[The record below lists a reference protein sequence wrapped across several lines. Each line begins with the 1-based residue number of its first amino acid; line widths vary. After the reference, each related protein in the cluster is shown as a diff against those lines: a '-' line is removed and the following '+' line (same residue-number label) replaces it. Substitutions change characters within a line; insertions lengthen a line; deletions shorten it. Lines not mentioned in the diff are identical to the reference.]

1 MIDDLKVKVGP
12 QYYRYAVNAIDE
24 VVNVLDAHKAKTVL
38 VVHGTISWK
47 KAKKFFINYLL
58 AVIVMISIITFG
70 ASGFALIV
78 ALFIRSYSERVF
90 LANTSMAIVMLSAM
104 FLAMSVALLHTRLN
118 TPDIDDDNEFEQK
131 YISMFSDDTKARQE
145 FVELY
150 RKKESA

>member
-1 MIDDLKVKVGP
+1 M
-12 QYYRYAVNAIDE
+12 
-24 VVNVLDAHKAKTVL
+24 TM
-38 VVHGTISWK
+38 K

-58 AVIVMISIITFG
+58 AVIIMISIIAFG
-70 ASGFALIV
+70 ASGFVLIV

-104 FLAMSVALLHTRLN
+104 FLAMSVALLHTRLSK
-118 TPDIDDDNEFEQK
+118 PDVDDDNEFEQK
-131 YISMFSDDTKARQE
+131 YISMFSDDTKARRE

>member
-1 MIDDLKVKVGP
+1 M
-12 QYYRYAVNAIDE
+12 
-24 VVNVLDAHKAKTVL
+24 TM
-38 VVHGTISWK
+38 K

-58 AVIVMISIITFG
+58 TVIIMISIIAFG
-70 ASGFALIV
+70 ASDFVMIV

-118 TPDIDDDNEFEQK
+118 KPDIDDDNEFEQK
-131 YISMFSDDTKARQE
+131 YISMFSDDTKARRE

>member
-1 MIDDLKVKVGP
+1 M
-12 QYYRYAVNAIDE
+12 
-24 VVNVLDAHKAKTVL
+24 TM
-38 VVHGTISWK
+38 K

-58 AVIVMISIITFG
+58 AVIIMISIIAFG
-70 ASGFALIV
+70 ASCFVLIV

-118 TPDIDDDNEFEQK
+118 KLDIDDDNEFEQK
-131 YISMFSDDTKARQE
+131 YISMFSNDTKARRE

-150 RKKESA
+150 KKKESA

>member
-1 MIDDLKVKVGP
+1 M
-12 QYYRYAVNAIDE
+12 
-24 VVNVLDAHKAKTVL
+24 TM
-38 VVHGTISWK
+38 K

-58 AVIVMISIITFG
+58 AVIIMISIIAFE

-78 ALFIRSYSERVF
+78 ALFIRSHSERVF

-104 FLAMSVALLHTRLN
+104 CLAMSVALLHTRLN
-118 TPDIDDDNEFEQK
+118 KPDIDGDNEFEQK

>member
-1 MIDDLKVKVGP
+1 M
-12 QYYRYAVNAIDE
+12 
-24 VVNVLDAHKAKTVL
+24 TM
-38 VVHGTISWK
+38 K

-58 AVIVMISIITFG
+58 TVIIMISIIAFG
-70 ASGFALIV
+70 ASGFVMIV

-104 FLAMSVALLHTRLN
+104 FLAMSVALLHARLN
-118 TPDIDDDNEFEQK
+118 KPDIDDDNEFEQK
-131 YISMFSDDTKARQE
+131 CISMFSDDTKARRE

>member
-1 MIDDLKVKVGP
+1 M
-12 QYYRYAVNAIDE
+12 
-24 VVNVLDAHKAKTVL
+24 TV
-38 VVHGTISWK
+38 K

-58 AVIVMISIITFG
+58 VVIIMISIIAFG

-78 ALFIRSYSERVF
+78 ALFIRSHSERVF
-90 LANTSMAIVMLSAM
+90 LANTSMTIVMLSAM
-104 FLAMSVALLHTRLN
+104 FLAMSVALLHMRLN
-118 TPDIDDDNEFEQK
+118 KPDIDDDNEFEQK

>member
-1 MIDDLKVKVGP
+1 M
-12 QYYRYAVNAIDE
+12 
-24 VVNVLDAHKAKTVL
+24 TM
-38 VVHGTISWK
+38 K

-70 ASGFALIV
+70 ASGFTLIV

-118 TPDIDDDNEFEQK
+118 KPDIDDDNEFEQK
-131 YISMFSDDTKARQE
+131 YISLMTDDTKSRRE
-145 FVELY
+145 LTDLY
-150 RKKESA
+150 RKRESV